1 MYSCISCGHI
11 EIIKVYMGQNLSC
24 VQVTGNKG
32 FTTGG
37 LMYHIYKCLHTCI
50 TNEKLARMYNY
61 MHALVAPSSCILSN
75 TSAQIKHNPN
85 IFPPYVTNL
94 T

>member
-24 VQVTGNKG
+24 VQVTGNKE

-50 TNEKLARMYNY
+50 TNEKLARMYNHSY
-61 MHALVAPSSCILSN
+61 TYSSSAFLVHFKQHSSTDHIQSKYFFL
-75 TSAQIKHNPN
+75 P
-85 IFPPYVTNL
+85 V
-94 T
+94 